1 MAHWKRLT
9 GTDGDHVDVNM
20 DVVAYLHGFKDHTTV
35 CFIGGRNAEGK
46 AMMVSVKE
54 SPTPFTSLIRFARP
68 KNYGRLQGQTKR
80 EGY

>member
-9 GTDGDHVDVNM
+9 GTDGDHIEVNM

-35 CFIGGRNAEGK
+35 CFIGGRNAVGK

-54 SPTPFTSLIRFARP
+54 KPDTIHLASPLRSA
-68 KNYGRLQGQTKR
+68 
-80 EGY
+80 